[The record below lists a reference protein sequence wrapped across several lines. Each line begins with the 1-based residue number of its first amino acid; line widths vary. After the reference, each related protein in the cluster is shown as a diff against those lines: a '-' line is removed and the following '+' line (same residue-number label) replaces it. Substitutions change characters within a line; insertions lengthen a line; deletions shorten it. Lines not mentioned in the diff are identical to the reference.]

1 MCIYI
6 EGLILAKQCIS
17 IINKISI
24 CKTCYACLKNNKSL
38 KHALVNGKCGLAS
51 HPNFIKINNG
61 GKNLNNSLLPSYYIS

>member
-6 EGLILAKQCIS
+6 EGLFLAKQRIS
-17 IINKISI
+17 IINQFSI

-38 KHALVNGKCGLAS
+38 KCALANGKCGLAS

-61 GKNLNNSLLPSYYIS
+61 GKNHNNSLLPSYYIS